1 MKSKVYFFIGTKAQ
15 AIKCLPVI
23 KYFVDKLE
31 IQIIDSGQHRKIVD
45 EIYTSLNLNIEKNI
59 LSNNKNNISTYKS
72 GVTWFIKFLFK
83 QLSLRTLPKSIQSQY
98 VLCGDTVST
107 LLGLLWAKRNSLK
120 VLHLESSLT
129 AIVC

>member
-1 MKSKVYFFIGTKAQ
+1 MVRKRI

-45 EIYTSLNLNIEKNI
+45 EIYTSLKINIEKNI

-83 QLSLRTLPKSIQSQY
+83 QLSLRTLPKSNSKSICI
-98 VLCGDTVST
+98 VHGDTVST
-107 LLGLLWAKRNSLK
+107 LLGLLWAK
-120 VLHLESSLT
+120 
-129 AIVC
+129 A

>member
-1 MKSKVYFFIGTKAQ
+1 MLRVKKLKRSIFFIGTKGKQ
-15 AIKCLPVI
+15 SCLPVI

-45 EIYTSLNLNIEKNI
+45 EIYTSLNINVEKNI

-72 GVTWFIKFLFK
+72 GFTWFIKFLFK

-98 VLCGDTVST
+98 VLYMV
-107 LLGLLWAKRNSLK
+107 
-120 VLHLESSLT
+120 
-129 AIVC
+129 IQ